1 MIEEIREENKSLFKE
16 VSFFHAFND
25 SIVESDRKQGRER
38 GNDTQQRPT
47 GSGLEPGPTVVRTIA
62 SVHGASA
69 YPTAPPTAPK
79 R

>member
-1 MIEEIREENKSLFKE
+1 LG
-16 VSFFHAFND
+16 FFHAFND